1 VWDGSPLVTSS
12 HTIHPLYFMS
22 FLLHPRSLVCSRVVG
37 NLGAQASRDSANSAN
52 YLPQHA
58 QAVPGLDRKRNH
70 ASRGKF
76 SSLPAP
82 RKQRQLRGLKKILRE
97 KRKYRTAFQFEILL
111 QPVNWGSRHSSFV
124 PFSLDF
130 RDMSST
136 VTRSYHTPVC

>member
-1 VWDGSPLVTSS
+1 MWDGSPLVTSS

-37 NLGAQASRDSANSAN
+37 NLEAQASRDSANSAN

-58 QAVPGLDRKRNH
+58 QAVPGLDRKKEPREQKEIFIA
-70 ASRGKF
+70 ASTSR
-76 SSLPAP
+76 PAAIT
-82 RKQRQLRGLKKILRE
+82 GLEKILRE

-111 QPVNWGSRHSSFV
+111 QAVNWGRRHSSFV
-124 PFSLDF
+124 PFSLGF

-136 VTRSYHTPVC
+136 VTRSYHTSMC